1 MEFSNKKKTIFNS
14 AAKRGKLIFYCCL
27 IAVPL
32 IQFILLYVC
41 VNFRS
46 ILFAFQKYDFTTT
59 EYNFDFS
66 YFADNL
72 KTICSELFGPGIG
85 SAWWN
90 SPKSY
95 LLSLLVIMPLQITVA
110 FFVYKKLPLA
120 GYFRIVLYLPN
131 MGAGMTTVLGYRY
144 FIERGLPFLFPNNPK
159 LTELGGLLSNGNT
172 VFDTLLLYVAWT
184 SLGGGLI
191 LMTGTMSRT
200 SKEVIEAAHLDGANL
215 WHEFIYIVLPT
226 LYPVLS
232 IQLYTG
238 VVAIFTGG
246 PPLYQ
251 FYGSTLPDP
260 PGKSMTLQYYFFTL
274 VIGNTSSPANFPKAA
289 LGGLMFTCVAAPLV
303 FLLKWLFEKNDPNN

>member
-90 SPKSY
+90 STKSY

-131 MGAGMTTVLGYRY
+131 MVAGMTTVFGYRY
-144 FIERGLPFLFPNNPK
+144 FVERGLPLLFPNNPK

-215 WHEFIYIVLPT
+215 WHEFIHIVLPT

-260 PGKSMTLQYYFFTL
+260 PGKSMTLQYYF
-274 VIGNTSSPANFPKAA
+274 
-289 LGGLMFTCVAAPLV
+289 
-303 FLLKWLFEKNDPNN
+303 